1 MEESVPRIS
10 QDNAVANKHQ
20 ETQIEKKRKLVSKRQ
35 REKERKRESKIE
47 IIGGGNVY
55 LAKTEAATERNCWLT
70 TVACGQANVNIC

>member
-20 ETQIEKKRKLVSKRQ
+20 ETQIEKKRKLVSERQ
-35 REKERKRESKIE
+35 REREGESKIE